1 MDKHRQTLYMPLRD
15 RKDSLI
21 MEDFYRYC
29 GIECIALLLSS
40 CQIQMGKWDQILV
53 WLIEKELGMVFQA
66 GTYSII
72 LSIID
77 HQKILDEPLSDIGY

>member
-1 MDKHRQTLYMPLRD
+1 M
-15 RKDSLI
+15 
-21 MEDFYRYC
+21 
-29 GIECIALLLSS
+29 
-40 CQIQMGKWDQILV
+40 
-53 WLIEKELGMVFQA
+53 EKELGMVFQA